1 MKTVRLLSMAAIVAM
16 LFAVF
21 GAGSTQQIA
30 AQGKVIKIASQSP
43 LSGSQS
49 LDGTGMKNAA
59 DLAIAQLAKPITD
72 MGYTVQ
78 FVPYDD
84 QATAD
89 VGVSNAHKIVDDA
102 AILAVIG
109 HFNSGVAL
117 PSSVVYNDN
126 NLVMISPANTNP
138 LITDRALP
146 TVNRV
151 CGRDDNQ
158 GRVGADYASNVLKA
172 KTVYI
177 IHDQS
182 VYGQGVAQVFNDI
195 ATANGIQVLG
205 FEGTTEKSNFDAVLT
220 PIAAQTPDVIYFGG
234 SDVAQIA
241 AFWKQARDKGIKA
254 QFMGPDGMDSPD
266 IAKNA
271 GDAAV
276 GLVYTTTAG
285 PASLFTDAKQFVTDY
300 KAKYGVDVTPYAP
313 EAYAATQIALNA
325 IETVLKANGGAMPTR
340 KDVAAAVRATK
351 DFPTVVGPIT
361 FDANGDRTTA
371 TYYILKVGSA
381 DPAKWSSNEL
391 ISKSDEPSP
400 LFAKSMMSG
409 TMAATMAA
417 TSAQ

>member
-1 MKTVRLLSMAAIVAM
+1 MRTVRLLTITVVVA
-16 LFAVF
+16 LLF
-21 GAGSTQQIA
+21 GAFGTGALSQTA
-30 AQGKVIKIASQSP
+30 AQAKVIKIASQSP

-49 LDGTGMKNAA
+49 LDGTGMRNGAE
-59 DLAIAQLAKPITD
+59 LAIQQLAKPITD
-72 MGYTVQ
+72 MGYQVQ
-78 FVPYDD
+78 FVPFDD

-102 AILAVIG
+102 AIVAVIG

-117 PSSVVYNDN
+117 PSSEVYNQND
-126 NLVMISPANTNP
+126 LVMISPANTNP
-138 LITDRALP
+138 LITDRGLP

-158 GRVGADYASNVLKA
+158 GRVGADYAFNELHA

-177 IHDQS
+177 LHDQS

-195 ATANGIQVLG
+195 ATKLGIQVLG

-220 PIAAQTPDVIYFGG
+220 PIAAQTPDVIYWGG

-266 IAKNA
+266 IAKNS
-271 GDAAV
+271 GEAAV
-276 GLVYTTTAG
+276 GLIYTTTAG
-285 PASLFTDAKQFVTDY
+285 PASLFPDAKQFVTDY
-300 KAKYGVDVTPYAP
+300 KAKYGLDVTPYAP
-313 EAYAATQIALNA
+313 ESYAATQIALNA

-351 DFPTVVGPIT
+351 DFATVVGPIT

-371 TYYILKVGSA
+371 TYYVLQVSSS
-381 DPAKWSSNEL
+381 DPAKWGTNKL
-391 ISKSDEPSP
+391 ITKSDEPSP
-400 LFAKSMMSG
+400 LFAKSQAAG